1 MDHKTNVYRKTKG
14 AKLML
19 THHVTKEESPKNL
32 PDSLNPRSCPG
43 LRMGLRFHMI
53 SILFLV

>member
-1 MDHKTNVYRKTKG
+1 
-14 AKLML
+14 ML

-43 LRMGLRFHMI
+43 LKGWD
-53 SILFLV
+53 